1 LPELRLLVVT
11 HYYSTHL
18 GGIEIIAE
26 EVARRLGST
35 HAVVWAASDCDPVPA
50 TDRIT
55 YAPMRVANAV
65 ERLCGVP
72 LPLWGPQSCA
82 RLWRLVGTSDA
93 VHLHDFAYMGNVV
106 AFLAARWFGKPVV
119 VTQHIGVVPYRS
131 GLLRFLQRMAHATLG
146 RLVLGGARQVVFY
159 SDVVRRY
166 YDGFIRFRQP
176 PVMLANGVDTDTFAA
191 AAAGDRARA
200 RGALGL
206 DPGKPVA
213 LFVGRFVEKKGLH
226 ILEALA
232 RRTPDVS
239 WVLAG
244 WGPID
249 PRRWGAPNVHVHD
262 NRKGRDLV
270 PLYHAADLLVLP
282 SVGEGLPLV
291 VQEALSC
298 GTPVIVGD
306 DTAAAVQAPAAV
318 VFSCPVTPE
327 AQTIDVWEQRLR
339 EALTTVRG
347 NAGRSV
353 EAAAFA
359 RATWSWSACASSYA
373 AVLRA
378 SLPANTDS

>member
-1 LPELRLLVVT
+1 MPELRLLVVT

-26 EVARRLGST
+26 EVARRLAST
-35 HAVVWAASDCDPVPA
+35 HAVVWAASDCDPVPSG
-50 TDRIT
+50 DRIT

-82 RLWRLVGTSDA
+82 RLWRLVGASDA

-106 AFLAARWFGKPVV
+106 AFIAARWFGKPVV

-131 GLLRFLQRMAHATLG
+131 GLLRFVQRMAHATLG

-166 YDGFIRFRQP
+166 YEGFIRFRQP

-232 RRTPDVS
+232 RRY
-239 WVLAG
+239 A
-244 WGPID
+244 
-249 PRRWGAPNVHVHD
+249 RRLVGARGLGAD
-262 NRKGRDLV
+262 RSA
-270 PLYHAADLLVLP
+270 PL
-282 SVGEGLPLV
+282 
-291 VQEALSC
+291 
-298 GTPVIVGD
+298 
-306 DTAAAVQAPAAV
+306 
-318 VFSCPVTPE
+318 
-327 AQTIDVWEQRLR
+327 
-339 EALTTVRG
+339 
-347 NAGRSV
+347 GRS
-353 EAAAFA
+353 ERSRSRQPEGTTIWCRSITRQICWCCPAWAKGSP
-359 RATWSWSACASSYA
+359 WSC
-373 AVLRA
+373 RK
-378 SLPANTDS
+378 P